1 MDADRPAWL
10 FDPYATRTLVL
21 TRRPPG
27 GRAVDDVVSD
37 LVWTEVVRLLRWAA
51 AGSTGPAHLRTGA
64 LWRVAAGS
72 AALLRRMPV
81 LCAET
86 GQAWS
91 VLPPAR
97 PAPGTPPARQVEAVA
112 GRLARLLAASGSA
125 PVALPALAA
134 EVDALGEAAVQAIAA
149 SSSAAW
155 LSVM

>member
-10 FDPYATRTLVL
+10 FDPSATRTLVL

-37 LVWTEVVRLLRWAA
+37 LVWTEVVRLLRWAT

-64 LWRVAAGS
+64 LWRLAAEG

-86 GQAWS
+86 GQPWS
-91 VLPPAR
+91 VLPPAP
-97 PAPGTPPARQVEAVA
+97 PAPGTPPARQVEVVA
-112 GRLARLLAASGSA
+112 GRLARLLAASG
-125 PVALPALAA
+125 PTLVTLPALAA

-149 SSSAAW
+149 SSFTTGRAG
-155 LSVM
+155 M